1 MKAGKI
7 VMFVVGVLLSML
19 GLALLV
25 AAGVLGWGYFAQRDD
40 GWFTAPTERY
50 RTDSSALGDE
60 RIDLVFDD
68 APTGFG
74 AEDLGRLRLRAA
86 SEDPGRPVFVGI
98 GPQAEVDAFLSGVA
112 HAELTDV
119 RFEPFRAEYREIPGD
134 DPARVPGDEDFWA
147 ASASGPGT
155 QELRWEFQ
163 EGVWSIVVMNADAT
177 PGVAVDLQAGAQF
190 PFLGPLALWLLI
202 SGLVLLVIG
211 VPLLVLGA
219 VGLGRHGPP
228 AAHAPPPAAVA
239 PGSYPVM
246 LRGDPDAPSRGLWL
260 VKWLLAIPHY
270 IVLFFLAIAHFVTTI
285 VAGFA
290 ILFTGRYPRPLF
302 DFNVGVM
309 RWWWRVGFYTYAA
322 LGTDR
327 YPPFTLHRTDYPADF
342 DVPYPERLSRGLVLV
357 KWWLL
362 AVPHYL
368 ILAVLV
374 GGGATAASGNGDDWD
389 DAVWTYSWS
398 LLGILVL
405 VAAIA
410 LLFTARYPSG
420 LFDLVVG
427 INRWRFRVWAYAA
440 LLRDEYPPFR
450 LDQGPRELHEYA
462 APEGPH
468 DDLPPE
474 HGPTRTQIPLS
485 KEQYGDPASGEQTRP
500 GEGR

>member
-19 GLALLV
+19 GLALLA
-25 AAGVLGWGYFAQRDD
+25 AAGVLGWGYFVQRDD
-40 GWFTAPTERY
+40 GWFTGPTERY
-50 RTDSSALGDE
+50 RTDSSALVSE

-68 APTGFG
+68 TPTGFG
-74 AEDLGRLRLRAA
+74 AEDFGRLRLRAA

-98 GPQAEVDAFLSGVA
+98 GPQREVDAFLSGVA

-147 ASASGPGT
+147 ASAAGPGT
-155 QELRWEFQ
+155 QELRWDFQ
-163 EGVWSIVVMNADAT
+163 EGVGSIVVMNADAT
-177 PGVAVDLQAGAQF
+177 PGVVVDLQAGAQF
-190 PFLGPLALWLLI
+190 PFLGPLALWLLV
-202 SGLVLLVIG
+202 SALVLLVIG

-228 AAHAPPPAAVA
+228 SAHAPPPAAVA
-239 PGSYPVM
+239 PGTYPVM
-246 LRGDPDAPSRGLWL
+246 LRGDPDSPSRWLWL

-270 IVLFFLAIAHFVTTI
+270 IVLFFLAIAHFVTTV

-290 ILFTGRYPRPLF
+290 ILFTGRYPRALF

-327 YPPFTLHRTDYPADF
+327 YPPFSLHRTDYPADF

-362 AVPHYL
+362 AIPHYL
-368 ILAVLV
+368 VLGVLV
-374 GGGATAASGNGDDWD
+374 GGGATATSDNWD
-389 DAVWTYSWS
+389 DAVW
-398 LLGILVL
+398 
-405 VAAIA
+405 
-410 LLFTARYPSG
+410 
-420 LFDLVVG
+420 
-427 INRWRFRVWAYAA
+427 
-440 LLRDEYPPFR
+440 
-450 LDQGPRELHEYA
+450 
-462 APEGPH
+462 
-468 DDLPPE
+468 
-474 HGPTRTQIPLS
+474 
-485 KEQYGDPASGEQTRP
+485 
-500 GEGR
+500 